1 MSIGEID
8 VFYLADSGVR
18 SLRARDASNSAVV
31 NDVGTPID
39 GLILSDL
46 STMNEVQKAACHA
59 IIEPIDGRYWLA
71 VGSKIYVYSYF
82 PNSQV
87 AAWSVYEPGFNVS
100 HFATKDARVYAR
112 AGNVIYLYGGANNA
126 EYDNS
131 QVEVVLPYLDAGKP
145 AHQKTLNGIDMT
157 CEGSWAMSI
166 GMDPV
171 NPNARDAVATVT
183 QPTFSLGR
191 IMAVGTGTHVG
202 IKLVNSSDGYA
213 RIANIIAHFDANESD

>member
-1 MSIGEID
+1 MT
-8 VFYLADSGVR
+8 
-18 SLRARDASNSAVV
+18 DA
-31 NDVGTPID
+31 
-39 GLILSDL
+39 
-46 STMNEVQKAACHA
+46 QKAACA
-59 IIEPIDGRYWLA
+59 AVIEPISGRYWLA

-87 AAWSVYEPGFNVS
+87 AAWSIYEPGLAVTKFT
-100 HFATKDARVYAR
+100 TKDGRVYAR
-112 AGNVIYLYGGANNA
+112 AGNTIYLYGGVNNA

-131 QVEVVLPYLDAGKP
+131 VVEVVLPYLDAGKP

-157 CEGSWAMSI
+157 CEGSWTMSI
-166 GMDPV
+166 GMDPLATE
-171 NPNARDAVATVT
+171 ARDVVATVS

-202 IKLVNSSDGYA
+202 IKLVNDSSGYA